1 MVARNSDISTA
12 TMLIAYLLF
21 KRDENWENKEKVNE
35 SERRFRLFTE
45 HASDIIFVYRLK
57 PQYGFDYV
65 SPSATRITGYT
76 PEEHY
81 ADPNLGFKLVHPDDK
96 PLLES
101 FFAGKSFNKPIT
113 LRWKKKDGTVIWTEQ
128 HNVPIYDENGE
139 LTAIHGIVR
148 DITQRKLAE
157 QKLMEREQ
165 TLSNLIENLPG
176 FIYRCANDPDWTMLY
191 LSPTVKNITGYAP
204 DDFIAN
210 HVIAFNDIILP
221 KYRQYLWD
229 KWQNVLANRQQFVD
243 EYEIQTKDGQIR
255 WVWEQGK
262 GVFDANGN
270 LLYLDGYITDIT
282 DRKKAEWEV
291 DEKEHELREIFNST
305 QEAIILYDF
314 NTRKIV
320 DCNTATQKIYGYT
333 KDELIGNP
341 IGYLSSFNKPYT
353 LEEAEEILKKVITQ
367 GPQTYIWQGKK
378 KNGEL
383 LWVEISLKVATIRGD
398 KRFIA
403 VVRDITENKKNQIRL
418 AQREREFREIFNST
432 SEAIIVYDTENGVIA
447 DCNDRAVE
455 MYGYSSKKEFMQCRL
470 TDLGANVEPYT
481 NEKIGVNTLK
491 AITEGPQRFDWLAKR
506 KNGEHFWVEVS
517 LKRTLI
523 GGIERD
529 LTVIRD
535 ITERKRYEEDL
546 IKAKE
551 KAEESDRLK
560 SAFLANLSH
569 EIRTPMNAI
578 MGFTDLLRGPV
589 KPEKI
594 NQYLE
599 FIQKSGQRLLEII
612 DQTLEV
618 AKLDSGLIKLNPE
631 VFDLNQV
638 MKDLYNELRVRAS
651 KNKELELM
659 INNKNLDTP
668 FNIYTDRV
676 KLYQILTNLIVNGI
690 KYTPRGAVMF
700 GYEIEGNKIVLTVQD
715 TGIGIDKKHRDLIF
729 KRFYRVDNPLTLKT
743 SGIGLGL
750 AITKAYVE
758 LLGGNIEIQ
767 SELGKGT
774 KVKVKIPYHKAEP
787 SPELFHEPA
796 IDNVR
801 GNKEFILVAEDDEY
815 NFLLVNEILK
825 NSNYT
830 CIRAS
835 NGKDAVD
842 IVRTNDNI
850 RLILMDLK
858 MPIMDGYE
866 AFSKIKKIN
875 PDIPIVA
882 QTAYTLGEEKEKII
896 GYGFDGFLSKPIRKT
911 DLLMVVSSKLKGLP

>member
-1 MVARNSDISTA
+1 MS
-12 TMLIAYLLF
+12 
-21 KRDENWENKEKVNE
+21 
-35 SERRFRLFTE
+35 
-45 HASDIIFVYRLK
+45 
-57 PQYGFDYV
+57 
-65 SPSATRITGYT
+65 
-76 PEEHY
+76 
-81 ADPNLGFKLVHPDDK
+81 
-96 PLLES
+96 
-101 FFAGKSFNKPIT
+101 
-113 LRWKKKDGTVIWTEQ
+113 
-128 HNVPIYDENGE
+128 
-139 LTAIHGIVR
+139 
-148 DITQRKLAE
+148 E
-157 QKLMEREQ
+157 QKLIEREQ

-191 LSPTVKNITGYAP
+191 LSPAVKNITGYAP

-210 HVIAFNDIILP
+210 HVVAFNDIILP

-291 DEKEHELREIFNST
+291 SEKEHELREIFNST
-305 QEAIILYDF
+305 QEAIIIYDF

-333 KDELIGNP
+333 KEELIGKP
-341 IGYLSSFNKPYT
+341 IGYLSSFTEPYT
-353 LEEAEEILKKVITQ
+353 FDEVEEILKKVITQ
-367 GPQTYIWQGKK
+367 SPQTYTWQGKR

-398 KRFIA
+398 KRFVA
-403 VVRDITENKKNQIRL
+403 VVRDITENKKNLIRL

-432 SEAIIVYDTENGVIA
+432 SEAIIVYNTDDGRIV

-455 MYGYSSKKEFMQCRL
+455 MYGYSGKEEFLQCRL
-470 TDLGANVEPYT
+470 TDLGANAEPYT

-491 AITEGPQRFDWLAKR
+491 AIAEGPQRFDWLAKR
-506 KNGEHFWVEVS
+506 KNGELFWVEVS
-517 LKRTLI
+517 LKRTQI
-523 GGIERD
+523 GGVERD

-560 SAFLANLSH
+560 SAFLSNLSH

-638 MKDLYNELRVRAS
+638 MRDLYNELRVRAS
-651 KNKELELM
+651 KNKELEL
-659 INNKNLDTP
+659 IIYNKNLDAP

-676 KLYQILTNLIVNGI
+676 KLQQILANLIVNGI

-700 GYEIEGNKIVLTVQD
+700 GYEIEGDKIKFRVQD
-715 TGIGIDKKHRDLIF
+715 TGIGIEKKHRDLIF

-758 LLGGNIEIQ
+758 LLGGNIDIQ

-774 KVKVKIPYHKAEP
+774 MVKVIIPYHKVEP

-801 GNKEFILVAEDDEY
+801 GNKELLLVAEDDEF
-815 NFLLVNEILK
+815 NFLLINEMLK

-830 CIRAS
+830 CIRAC
-835 NGKDAVD
+835 NGKEAVD
-842 IVRTNDNI
+842 IVRTNHNI
-850 RLILMDLK
+850 RLVLMDLK

-866 AFSKIKKIN
+866 AFSEIKKIN

-882 QTAYTLGEEKEKII
+882 QTAYTLGEEKEKINS
-896 GYGFDGFLSKPIRKT
+896 YGFDGYISKPIRKT
-911 DLLMVVSSKLKGLP
+911 DLITVVSKKLKGLK